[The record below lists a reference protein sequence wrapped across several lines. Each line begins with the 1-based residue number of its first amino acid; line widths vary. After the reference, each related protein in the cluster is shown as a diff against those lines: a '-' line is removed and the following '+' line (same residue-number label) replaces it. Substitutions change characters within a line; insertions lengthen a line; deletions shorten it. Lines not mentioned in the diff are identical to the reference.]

1 MLIKGPHCAFF
12 GSDCRSHGAK
22 MARMEPTFDVV
33 WPKSPLG
40 TQARRPAPRLDT
52 LHGKRIGFAWDYL
65 FRGDELFPVLAK
77 ELRTRFDGVEIVNYD
92 VFGNLHGPREHELVA
107 QLPAGLA
114 RHRVDA
120 VVSGNGC

>member
-1 MLIKGPHCAFF
+1 MLIRPRFCAFF
-12 GSDCRSHGAK
+12 GSVCLSDSAK
-22 MARMEPTFDVV
+22 MACMEPTFDVV

-52 LHGKRIGFAWDYL
+52 LRGKRIGFTWDYL

-77 ELRTRFDGVEIVNYD
+77 ELRTRFEGVEIVNYD

>member
-1 MLIKGPHCAFF
+1 ML
-12 GSDCRSHGAK
+12 
-22 MARMEPTFDVV
+22 RMEPSFEVV

-40 TQARRPAPRLDT
+40 IQARRPAARLDK

-65 FRGDELFPVLAK
+65 FRGDELFPVLAE
-77 ELRTRFDGVEIVNYD
+77 ELQQRFEGVEIVNYD
-92 VFGNLHGPREHELVA
+92 VFGNLHGPQEHELVE

>member
-1 MLIKGPHCAFF
+1 
-12 GSDCRSHGAK
+12 
-22 MARMEPTFDVV
+22 MEPTFDVV

-52 LHGKRIGFAWDYL
+52 LIGKRIGFAWDYL

-107 QLPAGLA
+107 RLPAGLA